1 MTQIC
6 RICLGDVPGDSFCH
20 PKCAKSLFDQRHVP
34 QLDIKTSK
42 LHTAALAMVGHT
54 SLSGVQKKISLNL
67 SADRETLQ
75 VAAGRSRYILKPP
88 TEAYP
93 ALPENEHVTMRL
105 AQLAGIEV
113 SPFGLISME
122 EGSIAYIARR
132 FDRPPDGSKLR
143 LEDFCQLSQLSPKEK
158 YDSTSER
165 CVRLVQKY
173 TSEPGVEVLK
183 LFRLLVFGW
192 WSGNGDMHLKNFSLL
207 IDTHGIIRLSPA
219 YDLVCTRLVIPQD
232 PLALPVCGKK
242 DNLNRKIWIQ
252 FADYCQLSPK
262 AANRVLD
269 KLAQSLT
276 AAQELIDRSFLPT
289 DMKLAYRLLIA
300 ERTAML
306 QAA

>member
-1 MTQIC
+1 
-6 RICLGDVPGDSFCH
+6 
-20 PKCAKSLFDQRHVP
+20 
-34 QLDIKTSK
+34 
-42 LHTAALAMVGHT
+42 
-54 SLSGVQKKISLNL
+54 
-67 SADRETLQ
+67 
-75 VAAGRSRYILKPP
+75 
-88 TEAYP
+88 
-93 ALPENEHVTMRL
+93 
-105 AQLAGIEV
+105 
-113 SPFGLISME
+113 
-122 EGSIAYIARR
+122 
-132 FDRPPDGSKLR
+132 
-143 LEDFCQLSQLSPKEK
+143 
-158 YDSTSER
+158 
-165 CVRLVQKY
+165 
-173 TSEPGVEVLK
+173 VEVLK